1 VSKVKIVAVD
11 IQAMAPLPGLIQI
24 VGDITKKD
32 TAQALIR
39 EFKDDAAQLVV
50 CDGAPDGMRPQDT
63 EIAKCH
69 SIISGT
75 QHITF

>member
-50 CDGAPDGMRPQDT
+50 CDGAPDGMRP
-63 EIAKCH
+63 KCH
-69 SIISGT
+69 SIISGA
-75 QHITF
+75 QHNHHFMTILH